1 MKLSN
6 TIFRSKFDEDD
17 DEERLL
23 IDELLP
29 QGKENLFENAI
40 FRSKFDEDDDD
51 ERLLIDDLFPLNIM
65 LLGKSLIMQ
74 LNRCIFLHF
83 QNFLWLVSFQKKR
96 KLGEGHGRELFC
108 DQEAKV
114 STNIKAL
121 QLVKDKMGS
130 SPNNVLR
137 NLVVLIRFMDNNYW
151 INSFKLCKIPNKNE
165 IPCLEEKEIGGELR

>member
-1 MKLSN
+1 MLGLSGSILLQTPWPPLMVVPNPLPPLPSLLKLNLSHAWFPTALLLTFQKRFSIYMKLSN

-40 FRSKFDEDDDD
+40 FRSKFDEDDDE
-51 ERLLIDDLFPLNIM
+51 ERLLIDELFPLNIM

-83 QNFLWLVSFQKKR
+83 QNFL
-96 KLGEGHGRELFC
+96 
-108 DQEAKV
+108 
-114 STNIKAL
+114 
-121 QLVKDKMGS
+121 
-130 SPNNVLR
+130 
-137 NLVVLIRFMDNNYW
+137 
-151 INSFKLCKIPNKNE
+151 
-165 IPCLEEKEIGGELR
+165 

>member
-6 TIFRSKFDEDD
+6 TIFTSKFDEDD

-40 FRSKFDEDDDD
+40 FRSKFDEDDDE
-51 ERLLIDDLFPLNIM
+51 ERLLIDELFPLNIM

-83 QNFLWLVSFQKKR
+83 QNF
-96 KLGEGHGRELFC
+96 
-108 DQEAKV
+108 
-114 STNIKAL
+114 
-121 QLVKDKMGS
+121 
-130 SPNNVLR
+130 P
-137 NLVVLIRFMDNNYW
+137 
-151 INSFKLCKIPNKNE
+151 
-165 IPCLEEKEIGGELR
+165 

>member
-1 MKLSN
+1 MLGFLGSPLPQTSWPPLMEVPNRPPPLCSLLKSNLSCAWFPTALLLAFQKRVSIYMKLSN

-40 FRSKFDEDDDD
+40 FRSKFDEDDDE
-51 ERLLIDDLFPLNIM
+51 ERLLIDELFPLNIM

-83 QNFLWLVSFQKKR
+83 QNFLWLVSYPKEKKTR
-96 KLGEGHGRELFC
+96 GGSWQG
-108 DQEAKV
+108 
-114 STNIKAL
+114 AL
-121 QLVKDKMGS
+121 LWPGS
-130 SPNNVLR
+130 
-137 NLVVLIRFMDNNYW
+137 
-151 INSFKLCKIPNKNE
+151 
-165 IPCLEEKEIGGELR
+165 